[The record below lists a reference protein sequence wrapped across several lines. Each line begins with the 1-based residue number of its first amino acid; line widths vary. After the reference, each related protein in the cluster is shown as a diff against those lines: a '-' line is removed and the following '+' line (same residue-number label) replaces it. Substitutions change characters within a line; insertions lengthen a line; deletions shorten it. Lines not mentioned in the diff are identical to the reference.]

1 VWFDAHVFHPVDAAG
16 RETLRA
22 DLTKRLRIGPAASK
36 KVRYVLSAGRLTE
49 IKQPLLAV
57 ETLAA
62 LSNPNAHLVVAGSGE
77 LDDELLARAGE
88 LGVAERVH
96 VLGDRPRDEIAKLMQ
111 ASDALLLTARSEGG
125 GPRVVLEALACGLPV
140 VSTKVVEVRR
150 SVASGVNGWLV
161 DDATPEALAEGLTW
175 VLGQPYD
182 DVARAA
188 ASAVEPFTAE
198 RMLEGL
204 FAAYRRLG
212 SSSVRK

>member
-1 VWFDAHVFHPVDAAG
+1 MADRVEFLPVWFDADVFHPVDAAG
-16 RETLRA
+16 RESLRA
-22 DLTKRLRIGPAASK
+22 ELAKRLGIRPAASK
-36 KVRYVLSAGRLTE
+36 TVRYVLSAGRLTE

-62 LSNPNAHLVVAGSGE
+62 LSNRQRASCRRGIGRAGRATLV
-77 LDDELLARAGE
+77 ARAGE

-96 VLGDRPRDEIAKLMQ
+96 VLGDRPRDEIAQLMQ

-150 SVASGVNGWLV
+150 SVASGFNGWLV
-161 DDATPEALAEGLTW
+161 DDATPRALAEGLTW

-182 DVARAA
+182 DLARAA
-188 ASAVEPFTAE
+188 AVC
-198 RMLEGL
+198 R
-204 FAAYRRLG
+204 
-212 SSSVRK
+212 

>member
-1 VWFDAHVFHPVDAAG
+1 
-16 RETLRA
+16 
-22 DLTKRLRIGPAASK
+22 
-36 KVRYVLSAGRLTE
+36 
-49 IKQPLLAV
+49 
-57 ETLAA
+57 
-62 LSNPNAHLVVAGSGE
+62 
-77 LDDELLARAGE
+77 
-88 LGVAERVH
+88 
-96 VLGDRPRDEIAKLMQ
+96 MQ
-111 ASDALLLTARSEGG
+111 ASDALLLTARAEGG

-182 DVARAA
+182 DLARAA
-188 ASAVEPFTAE
+188 AAAVEPFTAE

-204 FAAYRRLG
+204 FAAYRTLA